1 MNDISFKGYSEICKT
16 GKVLRSVL
24 SDYKD
29 NYYRIKQVKNGQNVY
44 TFLFVNG
51 ELAMSYVEEKKC
63 DL

>member
-1 MNDISFKGYSEICKT
+1 MNDISFTDYSEICKT

-24 SDYKD
+24 SDYKG

-51 ELAMSYVEEKKC
+51 ELAMSYVEERKC